1 MTDHYFMD
9 GHKMLWHLDKVQKVK
24 NGERIAPIYLEVSP
38 VSYCNH
44 KCNFCGK
51 DFVQSPD
58 HLLKTSHFS
67 NFVQF
72 AGEHGLKSIMFAGEG
87 EPLLHPDFSE
97 LVAVTKKSGIDVSLT
112 TNGSRGHRELWHSIF
127 PQLTWIRF
135 SVNGA
140 SDEVYSKVHS
150 TSLKEFSKVCKNIAE
165 AVQVKKIN
173 NLKTTIGVQFV
184 VLKENRHELHTLI
197 KIFTDLGVDYITF
210 KPFSRN
216 PQMILDKVEVY
227 DQEIL
232 NELYKI
238 QEDAKINKSATQV
251 ICRVDAFDKYRE
263 GLITYPRCHAL
274 PYWAY
279 MTASGDFYTCPI
291 HIGNEKFKVGNIN
304 IDSAEKIIFGD
315 KREDSV
321 QYARNELDVKG
332 VCRVNCRMARVNEFL
347 EEISHEPE
355 HVNFI

>member
-9 GHKMLWHLDKVQKVK
+9 GHKMLWHLDKVLKVK

-58 HLLKTSHFS
+58 HLLKISKFTQ
-67 NFVQF
+67 FVNY
-72 AGEHGLKSIMFAGEG
+72 AGENGLKSIMFAGEG
-87 EPLLHPDFSE
+87 EPLLHPEFSE
-97 LVAVTKKSGIDVSLT
+97 MVHATKKSGIDVSLT
-112 TNGSRGHRELWHSIF
+112 TNGSRGTSELWLSIL
-127 PQLTWIRF
+127 PELSWIRF

-150 TSLKEFSKVCKNIAE
+150 TTQKEFSKVCTNIIE
-165 AVQVKKIN
+165 AVRIKNEKKLN
-173 NLKTTIGVQFV
+173 VTIGVQFV
-184 VLKENRHELHTLI
+184 VLKENRHEMQSLI
-197 KIFTDLGVDYITF
+197 NIFTDIGVDYISF

-227 DQEIL
+227 DQEIID
-232 NELYKI
+232 ELYRI
-238 QEDAKINKSATQV
+238 EENAKVSKSLTQV

-279 MTASGDFYTCPI
+279 MTAAGDFYTCPI

-304 IDSAEKIIFGD
+304 TESAEKIIFGE
-315 KREDSV
+315 KREESV
-321 QYARNELDVKG
+321 KYARNELDVKT

-347 EEISHEPE
+347 EELNNEPV